1 MLARARCPGQHL
13 ERRRVGSGDG
23 VGLENPGEPLDGGPV
38 ESDALFECTLE
49 FGRSDRDRLQVP
61 EHVGEPQTDE
71 SDIPFFQRTQDE
83 FLLAVHDASV
93 GIGC

>member
-38 ESDALFECTLE
+38 KSDALLECALE

-61 EHVGEPQTDE
+61 ENVGEPQPDE
-71 SDIPFFQRTQDE
+71 SDIPFFQRAQDE
-83 FLLAVHDASV
+83 FLLPVH
-93 GIGC
+93 